1 MVESCLWRMKTCL
14 QVEDDFAVLDGDHS
28 SCGEALSVTQSIDLV
43 QDGHRRVAGPEE
55 IRMQGVHITSH
66 LVDGPRGSNQCL
78 TGNLA
83 AEHAL
88 AILVGTTTSEDV
100 DFDLFHVQECDEVGE
115 RLL

>member
-1 MVESCLWRMKTCL
+1 
-14 QVEDDFAVLDGDHS
+14 
-28 SCGEALSVTQSIDLV
+28 
-43 QDGHRRVAGPEE
+43 
-55 IRMQGVHITSH
+55 
-66 LVDGPRGSNQCL
+66 L